1 MRAKFD
7 AAGEVAIVTGGA
19 SGIGAEFARGY
30 AAAGGTAVVFDVE
43 PRPDMDLRP
52 GRVLHFSV
60 DVSDRAAVVTAVAR
74 VVDTFGRID
83 GLVAGAAIQP
93 RVDLVE
99 TPAELWERTIAVNLN
114 GVVWACQAVVPQMLA
129 QRSGAIVAYS
139 SGLAR
144 FGRGQA
150 AAYAASKGAIEPFVK
165 SLAAEVAGAGIRVN
179 VIYPGVIDTEQFQRA
194 NPTGPEREH
203 WQRTTGIGTPADVL
217 GPLLFLLSDAATM
230 SGSTLTRDRAYPE
243 TTQEGNDGE

>member
-1 MRAKFD
+1 V
-7 AAGEVAIVTGGA
+7 AG
-19 SGIGAEFARGY
+19 
-30 AAAGGTAVVFDVE
+30 
-43 PRPDMDLRP
+43 L
-52 GRVLHFSV
+52 
-60 DVSDRAAVVTAVAR
+60 
-74 VVDTFGRID
+74 FGRID
-83 GLVAGAAIQP
+83 GLVAGAAVQP
-93 RVDLVE
+93 RANLVE
-99 TPAELWERTIAVNLN
+99 TPAELWEHTIAVNLN
-114 GVVWACQAVVPQMLA
+114 GIVWACQAVVPHMLA

-165 SLAAEVAGAGIRVN
+165 SLAAEVAEAGIRVN
-179 VIYPGVIDTEQFQRA
+179 VIYPGVIDTEQFQLA

-203 WQRTTGIGTPADVL
+203 WQRTTGIGSPTDVL

-243 TTQEGNDGE
+243 TMRENNDGE